1 MSHTTVGS
9 PVLSSANPNSS
20 PPRENTIVLRR
31 RGRKPKALV
40 ALAASTTNTTNGQ
53 QQSSGK
59 LSITPMNKQE
69 STTLP
74 SPIVSLSPEVV
85 NTFQS
90 MCEPLR
96 EVATEILKKFHQEK
110 IYTVMNRYEIGSM
123 VAHILRNQ
131 NVYGQDAIYKLSDYL
146 QLGEKGPAY
155 LYRLA
160 TFATYF
166 DRKTVEDYSRRVT
179 PSGKTLTLSHWF
191 LLCAIKEVKMRQNL
205 LEKAVKEGLS
215 TSDLRFQIK
224 SLLPASSSVPATIET
239 EEDEGLGQEEG
250 EYADTEEIEEEDAN
264 FSPDE
269 EESGG
274 VEREGADQYDSEAS
288 SIAAPAPKKRG
299 RKKKQPSPS
308 VGSINKPKVATKG
321 NRGRKVSVPSD
332 PLTALQK
339 FLDSSERL
347 GKYFDILNKAI
358 DRIQAN
364 LQDEDNTLTPE
375 QKSILKEKLTEVIQ
389 NLERLTDNADY
400 CLPKVSSI
408 LNNYL
413 DYSSFSPNNEEE
425 EELMRL
431 SGRGAVTAE
440 EDDE

>member
-20 PPRENTIVLRR
+20 PRDTIVLRR

-40 ALAASTTNTTNGQ
+40 ALATSTTNTTNGQ

-59 LSITPMNKQE
+59 LSIAPMNNQE
-69 STTLP
+69 SPTFP
-74 SPIVSLSPEVV
+74 SPIVSLSKEAV
-85 NTFQS
+85 TALQS
-90 MCEPLR
+90 MNEPLR
-96 EVATEILKKFHQEK
+96 EVASKIIEKFYQEK

-123 VAHILRNQ
+123 VAYILRNQ
-131 NVYGQDAIYKLSDYL
+131 KIYGQDAIYKLSNYL

-166 DRKTVEDYSRRVT
+166 DRQTVEDYSRRVT

-191 LLCAIKEVKMRQNL
+191 LLCSIKEVKMRQNL
-205 LEKAVKEGLS
+205 LEKAVNEGLS

-224 SLLPASSSVPATIET
+224 SLLPASSSVPTTTET
-239 EEDEGLGQEEG
+239 EEDEGLGQEG
-250 EYADTEEIEEEDAN
+250 EYADTEEIEEDAN
-264 FSPDE
+264 FSPGE

-274 VEREGADQYDSEAS
+274 VEREGADRYDSGMS
-288 SIAAPAPKKRG
+288 SIDTAPKKRG

-308 VGSINKPKVATKG
+308 PVGSINKPKAATKG
-321 NRGRKVSVPSD
+321 SRGRKVSVPSD

-347 GKYFDILNKAI
+347 GKYFDILNNAI

-364 LQDEDNTLTPE
+364 LQDEDNTITPE

-408 LNNYL
+408 LSNYF
-413 DYSSFSPNNEEE
+413 DYPSFSPNNEEE
-425 EELMRL
+425 EELMRV
-431 SGRGAVTAE
+431 SGRVAAE
-440 EDDE
+440 EDE

>member
-20 PPRENTIVLRR
+20 PRDTIVLRR
-31 RGRKPKALV
+31 RGRKPKALI
-40 ALAASTTNTTNGQ
+40 ALAASTTT
-53 QQSSGK
+53 
-59 LSITPMNKQE
+59 MNNQE
-69 STTLP
+69 NSTLP
-74 SPIVSLSPEVV
+74 SPIVSLSEEAVAV
-85 NTFQS
+85 LQS
-90 MCEPLR
+90 MNEPLR
-96 EVATEILKKFHQEK
+96 EVASEIIEKFHQEK
-110 IYTVMNRYEIGSM
+110 IYTVMNRYEVGSM

-131 NVYGQDAIYKLSDYL
+131 NIYGQDAIYKLSNYL

-166 DRKTVEDYSRRVT
+166 DRKTVEDYSRMVT

-224 SLLPASSSVPATIET
+224 SLLPTSSVPTTIET
-239 EEDEGLGQEEG
+239 EEDEGLGQEE
-250 EYADTEEIEEEDAN
+250 EYADTEEVEEDAT
-264 FSPDE
+264 FSPEE

-274 VEREGADQYDSEAS
+274 VEREGADQYDSGASS
-288 SIAAPAPKKRG
+288 SIAAAPKKRG
-299 RKKKQPSPS
+299 RKKKQPSSSP
-308 VGSINKPKVATKG
+308 VGAINKPKVATKG

-389 NLERLTDNADY
+389 NLGNLVDNADY
-400 CLPKVSSI
+400 CLPKISSI

-413 DYSSFSPNNEEE
+413 DCPFFSPENEEE
-425 EELMRL
+425 A
-431 SGRGAVTAE
+431 AVAE
-440 EDDE
+440 EDE

>member
-1 MSHTTVGS
+1 
-9 PVLSSANPNSS
+9 
-20 PPRENTIVLRR
+20 
-31 RGRKPKALV
+31 
-40 ALAASTTNTTNGQ
+40 
-53 QQSSGK
+53 
-59 LSITPMNKQE
+59 
-69 STTLP
+69 
-74 SPIVSLSPEVV
+74 
-85 NTFQS
+85 
-90 MCEPLR
+90 
-96 EVATEILKKFHQEK
+96 
-110 IYTVMNRYEIGSM
+110 
-123 VAHILRNQ
+123 
-131 NVYGQDAIYKLSDYL
+131 
-146 QLGEKGPAY
+146 
-155 LYRLA
+155 
-160 TFATYF
+160 
-166 DRKTVEDYSRRVT
+166 
-179 PSGKTLTLSHWF
+179 
-191 LLCAIKEVKMRQNL
+191 L

-299 RKKKQPSPS
+299 RKKKQTSSSSP
-308 VGSINKPKVATKG
+308 VGAINKPKVAAKG

-375 QKSILKEKLTEVIQ
+375 QKSILREKLTEVVQ
-389 NLERLTDNADY
+389 NLGNLVDNADY
-400 CLPKVSSI
+400 CLPKISSI

-413 DYSSFSPNNEEE
+413 DCSFFSPNNEEE
-425 EELMRL
+425 EELMRV
-431 SGRGAVTAE
+431 SGRAAVAE

>member
-9 PVLSSANPNSS
+9 PVLSSAAPNSS
-20 PPRENTIVLRR
+20 PRDTIVLRR

-40 ALAASTTNTTNGQ
+40 ALAATSTTT
-53 QQSSGK
+53 
-59 LSITPMNKQE
+59 MNDQE
-69 STTLP
+69 NSTLP
-74 SPIVSLSPEVV
+74 SPIVSLSEEAV
-85 NTFQS
+85 TALQS
-90 MCEPLR
+90 MNEPLR
-96 EVATEILKKFHQEK
+96 EVASKIIEKFHQEK

-131 NVYGQDAIYKLSDYL
+131 NIYGQDAIYKLSNYL

-166 DRKTVEDYSRRVT
+166 DRKTVEDYSRMVT

-239 EEDEGLGQEEG
+239 EEDEELGQEEG
-250 EYADTEEIEEEDAN
+250 EYADTEEIEEDAN
-264 FSPDE
+264 FSSE
-269 EESGG
+269 EGESGG
-274 VEREGADQYDSEAS
+274 VEREGADQYDSGAPSS
-288 SIAAPAPKKRG
+288 SIAAAPKKRG
-299 RKKKQPSPS
+299 RKKKQPSLSP
-308 VGSINKPKVATKG
+308 VGAINKLKVAAKG

-347 GKYFDILNKAI
+347 VKYFDILNKAI

-375 QKSILKEKLTEVIQ
+375 QKSILEEKLTRVIQ
-389 NLERLTDNADY
+389 NLERLTDNADC

-408 LNNYL
+408 LSNYF
-413 DYSSFSPNNEEE
+413 DYPSFSPNNEEE
-425 EELMRL
+425 EELMRV
-431 SGRGAVTAE
+431 SRKVAAE
-440 EDDE
+440 EDE

>member
-1 MSHTTVGS
+1 
-9 PVLSSANPNSS
+9 
-20 PPRENTIVLRR
+20 
-31 RGRKPKALV
+31 
-40 ALAASTTNTTNGQ
+40 
-53 QQSSGK
+53 
-59 LSITPMNKQE
+59 
-69 STTLP
+69 
-74 SPIVSLSPEVV
+74 
-85 NTFQS
+85 
-90 MCEPLR
+90 
-96 EVATEILKKFHQEK
+96 
-110 IYTVMNRYEIGSM
+110 
-123 VAHILRNQ
+123 
-131 NVYGQDAIYKLSDYL
+131 
-146 QLGEKGPAY
+146 
-155 LYRLA
+155 
-160 TFATYF
+160 
-166 DRKTVEDYSRRVT
+166 
-179 PSGKTLTLSHWF
+179 
-191 LLCAIKEVKMRQNL
+191 MRQNL

-250 EYADTEEIEEEDAN
+250 EYADTEEIEEDAN
-264 FSPDE
+264 FSPGE
-269 EESGG
+269 EETGG
-274 VEREGADQYDSEAS
+274 VEREGADQYDSGVS
-288 SIAAPAPKKRG
+288 SIAAAPKKRG
-299 RKKKQPSPS
+299 RKKKQTSSSP
-308 VGSINKPKVATKG
+308 VGAINKPKVAAKG

-413 DYSSFSPNNEEE
+413 DYASFSPNNEEE
-425 EELMRL
+425 EELMRV
-431 SGRGAVTAE
+431 SGREAVAAE

>member
-1 MSHTTVGS
+1 MSLPTTVGS

-20 PPRENTIVLRR
+20 PPRDTIVLRR

-40 ALAASTTNTTNGQ
+40 ALAATSATT
-53 QQSSGK
+53 
-59 LSITPMNKQE
+59 MNDQE
-69 STTLP
+69 NSTLP
-74 SPIVSLSPEVV
+74 SPIVSLSKEAV
-85 NTFQS
+85 TALQS
-90 MCEPLR
+90 MNEPLR
-96 EVATEILKKFHQEK
+96 EVASKIIEKFHQEK

-131 NVYGQDAIYKLSDYL
+131 NIYGQDAIYKLSDYL

-224 SLLPASSSVPATIET
+224 SLLPASSSVPATTIET
-239 EEDEGLGQEEG
+239 GEDEELGQEG
-250 EYADTEEIEEEDAN
+250 EYEDTEDIDGGD
-264 FSPDE
+264 FSPGE
-269 EESGG
+269 EESEG
-274 VEREGADQYDSEAS
+274 VEREGADQYDSGVS
-288 SIAAPAPKKRG
+288 SIAAAPKKRG
-299 RKKKQPSPS
+299 RKKKQTSSSP
-308 VGSINKPKVATKG
+308 VGAINKPKVAAKG

-389 NLERLTDNADY
+389 NLERLIDNADY

-425 EELMRL
+425 EELMRV
-431 SGRGAVTAE
+431 SGREAVAAE
-440 EDDE
+440 EDDDDDDDE

>member
-1 MSHTTVGS
+1 MSHTAVGS

-20 PPRENTIVLRR
+20 PRDTIVLRR

-40 ALAASTTNTTNGQ
+40 ALAATSTTT
-53 QQSSGK
+53 
-59 LSITPMNKQE
+59 MNDQE
-69 STTLP
+69 NSTLP
-74 SPIVSLSPEVV
+74 SPIVSLSKEAV
-85 NTFQS
+85 TALQS
-90 MCEPLR
+90 MNEPLR
-96 EVATEILKKFHQEK
+96 EVASKIIEKFYQEK
-110 IYTVMNRYEIGSM
+110 IYTVINRYEIGSM

-131 NVYGQDAIYKLSDYL
+131 NIYGQDAIYKLSNYL

-166 DRKTVEDYSRRVT
+166 DRKTVEDYSRRVM

-205 LEKAVKEGLS
+205 LEKAVNEGLS

-224 SLLPASSSVPATIET
+224 SLLPASPSSVPATIET
-239 EEDEGLGQEEG
+239 EEDEELGQEEEE
-250 EYADTEEIEEEDAN
+250 EYADTEGIEDNVDFPPEEE
-264 FSPDE
+264 E
-269 EESGG
+269 EESGV
-274 VEREGADQYDSEAS
+274 VEREGADQYDAGAS
-288 SIAAPAPKKRG
+288 FIAAAPKKRG
-299 RKKKQPSPS
+299 RKKKQPSP
-308 VGSINKPKVATKG
+308 VGAINKPKVAAKG

-389 NLERLTDNADY
+389 NLERLVDNADY

-413 DYSSFSPNNEEE
+413 DCSSFSSNNEEE
-425 EELMRL
+425 EELMRV
-431 SGRGAVTAE
+431 SGRGGAAE
-440 EDDE
+440 EDE

>member
-31 RGRKPKALV
+31 RGRKPKALA
-40 ALAASTTNTTNGQ
+40 ALAATSTTT
-53 QQSSGK
+53 
-59 LSITPMNKQE
+59 MNDQE
-69 STTLP
+69 NSTLP
-74 SPIVSLSPEVV
+74 SPIVSLSKEAV
-85 NTFQS
+85 TALQS

-110 IYTVMNRYEIGSM
+110 IYTVMNRYEIGSL
-123 VAHILRNQ
+123 VALILRNRDL
-131 NVYGQDAIYKLSDYL
+131 YGQDAIYKLSDLL
-146 QLGEKGPAY
+146 QLGKKGPAY

-239 EEDEGLGQEEG
+239 EEDERLGQEEG

-274 VEREGADQYDSEAS
+274 VEREGADQYDSGAS
-288 SIAAPAPKKRG
+288 SIAAAPKKRG
-299 RKKKQPSPS
+299 RKKKQTSSSP
-308 VGSINKPKVATKG
+308 VVAINKPKVAAKG

-375 QKSILKEKLTEVIQ
+375 QKSILKEKLTEVVQ
-389 NLERLTDNADY
+389 NLGNLVDNADY
-400 CLPKVSSI
+400 CLPKISSI

-413 DYSSFSPNNEEE
+413 DCSFFSPNNEEE
-425 EELMRL
+425 EELMRV
-431 SGRGAVTAE
+431 SGRAAVAE

>member
-20 PPRENTIVLRR
+20 PPREGTIVLRR

-69 STTLP
+69 STTL
-74 SPIVSLSPEVV
+74 
-85 NTFQS
+85 QS

-110 IYTVMNRYEIGSM
+110 IYTVMNRYEIGSL
-123 VAHILRNQ
+123 VALILRNRDL
-131 NVYGQDAIYKLSDYL
+131 YGQDAIYKLSDLL
-146 QLGEKGPAY
+146 QLGKKGPAY

-166 DRKTVEDYSRRVT
+166 DRKTVEDYSRKVT

-191 LLCAIKEVKMRQNL
+191 LLCAIKEVEMRQNL
-205 LEKAVKEGLS
+205 LERAVNEGLS

-224 SLLPASSSVPATIET
+224 SLLPTSSSVPATIET

-264 FSPDE
+264 FSPGE
-269 EESGG
+269 EETGG
-274 VEREGADQYDSEAS
+274 VEREGADQYDSGAS

-299 RKKKQPSPS
+299 RKKKQTSSSP
-308 VGSINKPKVATKG
+308 VVAINKPKVAAKG

-375 QKSILKEKLTEVIQ
+375 QKSILREKLTEVVQ
-389 NLERLTDNADY
+389 NLGNLVDNADY
-400 CLPKVSSI
+400 CLPKISSI

-413 DYSSFSPNNEEE
+413 DCSFFSPNNEEE
-425 EELMRL
+425 EELMRV
-431 SGRGAVTAE
+431 SGRAAVAE

>member
-9 PVLSSANPNSS
+9 PVLPSANPNPS
-20 PPRENTIVLRR
+20 PRDTIVLRR
-31 RGRKPKALV
+31 RGRKPKVLV
-40 ALAASTTNTTNGQ
+40 ALAKPSTTNTTNGQ

-59 LSITPMNKQE
+59 FSINPMSNQE
-69 STTLP
+69 SPALP
-74 SPIVSLSPEVV
+74 SPTPIVSLSPELVD
-85 NTFQS
+85 TFQS
-90 MCEPLR
+90 MREPLR
-96 EVATEILKKFHQEK
+96 EVATEIIKRFHQEK
-110 IYTVMNRYEIGSM
+110 IYTVMNRYEIGSL
-123 VAHILRNQ
+123 VALILRNREL
-131 NVYGQDAIYKLSDYL
+131 YGEDAIYKLSKVL
-146 QLGEKGPAY
+146 QLGEKGPTY

-166 DRKTVEDYSRRVT
+166 DRKTVEDYSRRVM

-205 LEKAVKEGLS
+205 LEKAVNEGLS

-224 SLLPASSSVPATIET
+224 SLLPASSSSVPATIET
-239 EEDEGLGQEEG
+239 EEGEELGQE
-250 EYADTEEIEEEDAN
+250 EYADTEEVVGDSGSD
-264 FSPDE
+264 FSPEEGE
-269 EESGG
+269 EESGAG
-274 VEREGADQYDSEAS
+274 EREGTDQS
-288 SIAAPAPKKRG
+288 AAVSAAPKKRG
-299 RKKKQPSPS
+299 RKKKEQQSS
-308 VGSINKPKVATKG
+308 SFVGAINKPKVATKG
-321 NRGRKVSVPSD
+321 SRGRKVSVPSD

-347 GKYFDILNKAI
+347 GKYFGILNNAI

-389 NLERLTDNADY
+389 NLERLIDNADY

-413 DYSSFSPNNEEE
+413 GCSSFSPNNEAE
-425 EELMRL
+425 EELMRV
-431 SGRGAVTAE
+431 SGRGGAAE
-440 EDDE
+440 EDE

>member
-9 PVLSSANPNSS
+9 PVLSTANPNSS
-20 PPRENTIVLRR
+20 PPREGTIVLRR

-40 ALAASTTNTTNGQ
+40 ALAATSTTT
-53 QQSSGK
+53 
-59 LSITPMNKQE
+59 MNDQE
-69 STTLP
+69 NSTLP
-74 SPIVSLSPEVV
+74 SPIVSLSKEAV
-85 NTFQS
+85 TALQS
-90 MCEPLR
+90 MNEPLR
-96 EVATEILKKFHQEK
+96 EVASKIIEKFHQEK

-131 NVYGQDAIYKLSDYL
+131 NIYGQDAIYKLSNYL

-166 DRKTVEDYSRRVT
+166 DRKTVEDYSRKVT

-205 LEKAVKEGLS
+205 LEKAVNEGLS

-224 SLLPASSSVPATIET
+224 SLLPTSSSVPTTTIET
-239 EEDEGLGQEEG
+239 GEDEELGQEG
-250 EYADTEEIEEEDAN
+250 EYADTEDIDGGDGVD
-264 FSPDE
+264 FSPGE

-274 VEREGADQYDSEAS
+274 VEREGADQYDSGVS
-288 SIAAPAPKKRG
+288 SIATAPKKRG
-299 RKKKQPSPS
+299 RKKKQPSP
-308 VGSINKPKVATKG
+308 VGAINKLKVATKG

-339 FLDSSERL
+339 FLDSSGRL

-364 LQDEDNTLTPE
+364 LQDEGNTLTPE

-425 EELMRL
+425 EELMRV
-431 SGRGAVTAE
+431 GGGAAVE
-440 EDDE
+440 EDE